1 MCTFIAVTLIAIYLQ
16 VFCLGI
22 LIASA
27 VALNNIDEFF
37 EDVEDDTDD
46 ADNRDQYR
54 GVAGWLLFVAIAGIV
69 VQIVMVI
76 VRALY
81 YGEVITNQFVA
92 FGIIVSYNVY

>member
-81 YGEVITNQFVA
+81 YVEVITNQFVA
-92 FGIIVSYNVY
+92 FGITVSYNVY